1 MAMNNQPPSS
11 KARVPLWLKRWI
23 DIPSIIGIVLI
34 FVFVAWLV
42 ADYAAA
48 IS

>member
-1 MAMNNQPPSS
+1 MAMNNQPPAD
-11 KARVPLWLKRWI
+11 KTRIPLWLKRWI

-34 FVFVAWLV
+34 FAFAAWLMT
-42 ADYAAA
+42 DFAAA